1 MELEGYS
8 WPACSKQP
16 WLVDWGIASHVF
28 VHCLALF
35 YVCKPYSDN
44 YEYTAVSTHT
54 CLTAL
59 FPGLPGWA
67 GTRKANPIWI
77 LLKQEMVSGSG
88 ISWAIC
94 KSASS
99 SRQITV
105 PAPHHSGF
113 YRPDA
118 LPAAQPTAS
127 KHWRHVLSHEGW
139 KKWVN
144 PGNTVR
150 VLSLWWR
157 LYVTLSLVISHLPMM
172 VVDPQISHTVSGLP
186 SLDKYSYLV
195 TTETSVVFV

>member
-67 GTRKANPIWI
+67 GTRRTKPIWDPI
-77 LLKQEMVSGSG
+77 HYWAYDSFLAHASRKTSVRHARLFTMHIVRATAVRGRKFRRKSTTSTEMSYDLLSYAYIWKTFLFLPFLSFLVGYTEVTS
-88 ISWAIC
+88 
-94 KSASS
+94 
-99 SRQITV
+99 
-105 PAPHHSGF
+105 F
-113 YRPDA
+113 YTSPQHIKR
-118 LPAAQPTAS
+118 
-127 KHWRHVLSHEGW
+127 
-139 KKWVN
+139 
-144 PGNTVR
+144 
-150 VLSLWWR
+150 
-157 LYVTLSLVISHLPMM
+157 YVT
-172 VVDPQISHTVSGLP
+172 
-186 SLDKYSYLV
+186 
-195 TTETSVVFV
+195 

>member
-1 MELEGYS
+1 
-8 WPACSKQP
+8 
-16 WLVDWGIASHVF
+16 
-28 VHCLALF
+28 
-35 YVCKPYSDN
+35 
-44 YEYTAVSTHT
+44 
-54 CLTAL
+54 
-59 FPGLPGWA
+59 
-67 GTRKANPIWI
+67 
-77 LLKQEMVSGSG
+77 MVSGSG

-94 KSASS
+94 KSAPS

-118 LPAAQPTAS
+118 LPAAQPTVS

-157 LYVTLSLVISHLPMM
+157 LYVTLSLVIITSAHDGSRSSDLPHCVRFAITGQILLLSYNWDQCSVCVVNRAWEQCRLHELSMLSPQPSHL
-172 VVDPQISHTVSGLP
+172 Q
-186 SLDKYSYLV
+186 
-195 TTETSVVFV
+195 SVLRCHHACHL